1 VTTLLN
7 TLFVAAESARVHKD
21 HETLV
26 VSVDQQVRARVPLLH
41 VAGVVVFSPAFITP
55 EAMHAL
61 TEQGA
66 GVSYL
71 SATGEF
77 LARVEGLPGGNVL
90 VRRAQFRAADSSS
103 ASLELARSMVGGK
116 VFNSRVVLQRAAR
129 EGSGERSERLAEV
142 VGELAL
148 RLREVE
154 RAESVD
160 ALRGVE
166 GLAARQ
172 YWEVFDL
179 LIKRQRLEEI
189 PDGFMFA
196 GRTRRPPKDRVNALL
211 SFGYAMLMHDCVTA
225 CAACGLDP
233 AVGFLHEDR
242 PGRLSLA
249 LDLMEELRAPVVDRF
264 TLAVINR
271 EQLRPDDLT
280 QDPTGG
286 WSLTK
291 QGRKTWFVAWQEA
304 KRETVTHPF
313 LDQEVPWQR
322 IPAIQALLLA
332 RQLRGDVDKYPPFL
346 LK

>member
-1 VTTLLN
+1 MT
-7 TLFVAAESARVHKD
+7 ADAARVHKD

-26 VSVDQQVRARVPLLH
+26 VSIDHQVRARVPLLH

-71 SATGEF
+71 SATGQF

-90 VRRAQFRAADSSS
+90 VRRAQFRAADSP
-103 ASLELARSMVGGK
+103 AHSLELARSMVAGK
-116 VFNSRVVLQRAAR
+116 VFNSRVVIQRAAR
-129 EGSGERSERLAEV
+129 DGSGERAERLSEV

-154 RAESVD
+154 RAETLD

-179 LIKRQRLEEI
+179 LIKRQRQDEMRDGG
-189 PDGFMFA
+189 DGFIFRS
-196 GRTRRPPKDRVNALL
+196 RTRRPPKDRVNALL

-225 CAACGLDP
+225 CASCGLDP

-249 LDLMEELRAPVVDRF
+249 LDLMEELRAPVVDRI
-264 TLAVINR
+264 TLALINR
-271 EQLRPDDLT
+271 EQIRPHDLS

-291 QGRKTWFVAWQEA
+291 EGRKTWFVAWQEA
-304 KRETVTHPF
+304 KRELLTHAF
-313 LDQEVPWQR
+313 LDQEIPWQR
-322 IPAIQALLLA
+322 VPALQALLLA

>member
-1 VTTLLN
+1 M
-7 TLFVAAESARVHKD
+7 
-21 HETLV
+21 
-26 VSVDQQVRARVPLLH
+26 Q
-41 VAGVVVFSPAFITP
+41 
-55 EAMHAL
+55 AL
-61 TEQGA
+61 ADQGA

-71 SATGEF
+71 SPTGQF

-90 VRRAQFRAADSSS
+90 VRRAQFRAADSPSK
-103 ASLELARSMVGGK
+103 SLELARSMVGGK

-129 EGSGERSERLAEV
+129 EGEGERAERLADV

-154 RAESVD
+154 RAETVD

-179 LIKRQRLEEI
+179 LIKKQRPESVS
-189 PDGFMFA
+189 A
-196 GRTRRPPKDRVNALL
+196 GSGSFFFQGRSRRPPRDRVNALL
-211 SFGYAMLMHDCVTA
+211 SFGYSLLMHDCVTA

-264 TLAVINR
+264 TLALINR
-271 EQLRPDDLT
+271 EQLRPDDFVE
-280 QDPTGG
+280 DPTGG

-291 QGRKTWFVAWQEA
+291 QGRKTYFVAWQEA
-304 KRETVTHPF
+304 KREVVTHPY

-322 IPAIQALLLA
+322 VAALQALLLA